1 MPKRTIEGCNV
12 SPCHILQRSRAKIV
26 LVANWIWSGNE
37 PAWTPSYEFHR
48 ATSADSMELVFLVL
62 ELQILTLRSPSQLV
76 SRDLLPEHASRKHES
91 SERKSSSKLIVHT
104 L

>member
-1 MPKRTIEGCNV
+1 
-12 SPCHILQRSRAKIV
+12 
-26 LVANWIWSGNE
+26 
-37 PAWTPSYEFHR
+37 
-48 ATSADSMELVFLVL
+48 MELVFLVL